1 MQWKVYGVGLACWE
15 IFSFLIHKTVVPG
28 EAFLS
33 LVLTQAV
40 VFSQRPEAFFFSLT
54 ASAVLIPLNHTPP
67 TTDLLLS

>member
-1 MQWKVYGVGLACWE
+1 MQGKVYGVGLACWE
-15 IFSFLIHKTVVPG
+15 IFSFLIHKTVVQG

-40 VFSQRPEAFFFSLT
+40 VFSQRPEASFFLSDPICC
-54 ASAVLIPLNHTPP
+54 ADPPYHTPP